1 MSGALS
7 AVPPRGGGSLPG
19 PPAEAKLRLVEF
31 LLGSED
37 PRACAERALE
47 WLGVHGGAKQAI
59 CAQVDQAS
67 ERLVITAG
75 FGLSPAGI
83 EPMSIDLEAREHP
96 LVVALSAAHP
106 VAVTVSDEATLESL
120 QLGGPAV
127 AVAFQGL
134 VGEERRPGG
143 VLLASP
149 ASPETARVLE
159 WLAEV
164 LGHRLVRLLWYRQL
178 TRDRT
183 LLFGIVNAVPDPVI
197 LTDSEGRLIIANS
210 RAESLFASRS
220 EQSEGRRRAVELN
233 NMLFSAALGQSA
245 LKDAA
250 PDRRELLL
258 VDPVE
263 GSDLLFELL
272 STLAGD
278 SREGMGIVSV
288 LRNVSDLQRA
298 TEEIE
303 ANYVRQRVAESQA
316 RAERDRLDLIIDSV
330 ADPIVVTDPS
340 GNIQMM
346 NAPADRLFTE
356 AAGATA
362 DEHQRVRAN
371 DANFTSFVSNVF
383 FGLSELRYRGGIN
396 LVDVKTGAPVP
407 VEAVSGQI
415 LSEQHGELTAV
426 VTILHDR
433 TEALERERLYEELKR
448 ASGELE
454 RKVREATAELVRQ
467 NELLRRQ
474 AVQLEQASALKSQ
487 FLANMSHEFRTPLN
501 AILGYTSMLL
511 KGVLGPLDDEQAE
524 GLARV
529 DSNGRHLLGI
539 INDILDIS
547 RIEAGRMPLRLSEF
561 GLPELVGE
569 VLAEVEPIVAQASV
583 HIEATVDQR
592 LPALQSDRQKVKQ
605 IVLNLLTNA
614 VKFTPSGTITLS
626 ARYDPR
632 VREVAVTVA
641 DTGIGIAAEDHE
653 RIFEDFQQADSS
665 PTRTHGG
672 AGLGLSICRR
682 LATMLGGKIQLE
694 SAPGIGS
701 TFTVVLP
708 RRKKGRR

>member
-1 MSGALS
+1 MSRALS
-7 AVPPRGGGSLPG
+7 AVPARTGCSPSG
-19 PPAEAKLRLVEF
+19 PPAEAKLGLVEF

-37 PRACAERALE
+37 PRACTERALE
-47 WLGVHGGAKQAI
+47 WLGAHAGVKQAI
-59 CAQVDQAS
+59 CAQVDPAA
-67 ERLVITAG
+67 ERLVAAAG
-75 FGLSPAGI
+75 FGVPVARI
-83 EPMSIDLEAREHP
+83 EQFSADLEARDHP
-96 LVVALSAAHP
+96 LVMALSAAHP
-106 VAVTVSDEATLESL
+106 VAITISDQPTLRSL
-120 QLGGPAV
+120 QLQGLAA
-127 AVAFQGL
+127 AVAFEGRI
-134 VGEERRPGG
+134 GEERRPGG
-143 VLLASP
+143 LLLASP
-149 ASPETARVLE
+149 ATPETAHVLE
-159 WLAEV
+159 WLADV

-178 TRDRT
+178 ARDRT
-183 LLFGIVNAVPDPVI
+183 RLYGIVNAVPDPVM
-197 LTDSEGRLIIANS
+197 LTDSEGRLVVANS
-210 RAESLFASRS
+210 RAEGLFASRA
-220 EQSEGRRRAVELN
+220 EQSEGRRRAVALN
-233 NMLFSAALGQSA
+233 NMLFSAALGESA

-288 LRNVSDLQRA
+288 LRNVSDLRRA

-303 ANYVRQRVAESQA
+303 ANYVRQRVAEAEA

-340 GNIQMM
+340 GNIRMM

-356 AAGATA
+356 ASGASA
-362 DEHQRVRAN
+362 DELQRVRAN

-383 FGLSELRYRGGIN
+383 FGLSEQRYRGSIN
-396 LVDVKTGAPVP
+396 LVDVKTGDPVP

-426 VTILHDR
+426 VTILHDQ
-433 TEALERERLYEELKR
+433 TEALERERLYEQLKH

-474 AVQLEQASALKSQ
+474 AIQLEQASSLKSQ

-511 KGVLGPLDDEQAE
+511 KGVLGPLHGEQAE

-561 GLPELVGE
+561 RLPELVGE
-569 VLAEVEPIVAQASV
+569 VLAEVEPIVAQSTV
-583 HIEATVDQR
+583 HIEAAVDRR
-592 LPALQSDRQKVKQ
+592 LPPVQSDRQKVKQ
-605 IVLNLLTNA
+605 IILNLLTNA
-614 VKFTPSGTITLS
+614 VKFTPRGTIALS
-626 ARYDPR
+626 VRYDPR
-632 VREVAVTVA
+632 ARKVTVVVA
-641 DTGIGIAAEDHE
+641 DTGIGIALEDHAK
-653 RIFEDFQQADSS
+653 IFEDFQQADSS

-672 AGLGLSICRR
+672 AGLGLAICRR
-682 LATMLGGKIQLE
+682 LATMLGGEIRLE
-694 SAPGIGS
+694 STLGVGS
-701 TFTVVLP
+701 TFTLVLP
-708 RRKKGRR
+708 RRQGRR

>member
-1 MSGALS
+1 LSGALS
-7 AVPPRGGGSLPG
+7 AVPPQRGGSLPG

-362 DEHQRVRAN
+362 DERQRVRAN

>member
-569 VLAEVEPIVAQASV
+569 VLAEVEPIVAQSSV

-592 LPALQSDRQKVKQ
+592 LPAVQSDRQKVKQ